1 MSLGSYLGLFTAGLL
16 TFASPCVLPMLPLY
30 LSVLG
35 GAHGSALEGAPA
47 RRGLRLAGIGFA
59 LGLSLVFVILG
70 AGASVLAASLAA
82 HRRAL
87 LFGAGA
93 VMILLGAKL
102 LGLVPMSRLD
112 REARPLLARVPG
124 SGGLLGGFLFG
135 AAFGVG
141 WTPCVGPVLGAALT
155 YAASTSA
162 SPWVAGAQLGVYALG
177 LSAPLIA
184 AAFAAPTVL
193 AWTRRLRAHTPLLQ
207 RGTGALMIFAGGIL
221 AADRLDLVMPVA
233 AADAPAAA
241 SAPGA
246 APAPCEVPGATSCA
260 APDSVEGAAIG
271 EAPTGMPRL
280 IEFTSHHC
288 PVCAKMDPLLR
299 QIERA
304 CASPAGTVLRVDV
317 DDEGGRALM
326 ARYGVRLL
334 PTFISVDSE
343 GNEVERIVG
352 EQTRERLALA
362 LGEVRSSACPAL

>member
-1 MSLGSYLGLFTAGLL
+1 MSLSSYLGLFAAGLL
-16 TFASPCVLPMLPLY
+16 TFASPCVLPMLPVY
-30 LSVLG
+30 VSVLG
-35 GAHGSALEGAPA
+35 GAHGSAGEGAPA
-47 RRGLRLAGIGFA
+47 HRGLRLAGLGFA
-59 LGLSLVFVILG
+59 LGLSLVFIALG
-70 AGASVLAASLAA
+70 VGASALAASLAG

-87 LFGAGA
+87 LLVAGA
-93 VMILLGAKL
+93 LMIGLGAKL
-102 LGLVPMSRLD
+102 LGLIRVPWLE

-124 SGGLLGGFLFG
+124 SGGFLGGFLFG

-162 SPWVAGAQLGVYALG
+162 SPWIAGTQLGAYALG
-177 LSAPLIA
+177 LSAPLVA

-193 AWTRRLRAHTPLLQ
+193 AWTRRLRSHAPLLQ
-207 RGTGALMIFAGGIL
+207 RGTGALLILAGGLL
-221 AADRLDLVMPVA
+221 AADRLDLVMPSA
-233 AADAPAAA
+233 AANEPTAA
-241 SAPGA
+241 A

-260 APDSVEGAAIG
+260 APDSLEGALVG
-271 EAPTGMPRL
+271 EAPAGMPRL
-280 IEFTSHHC
+280 LEFTSDHC
-288 PVCAKMDPLLR
+288 PVCAKMAPMLD
-299 QIERA
+299 QIEHA

-317 DDEGGRALM
+317 DDTGGRALM

-362 LGEVRSSACPAL
+362 LSDVRGSACPAL